1 MLNKYLLFAFLWMG
15 FNGLAQETMLTDEAE
30 VKNKVN
36 AFFTALEKQD
46 TLSLKKLWF
55 SEGQVWTIN
64 NTTSPMTHSMRFF
77 KGDLKSF
84 DPKRI
89 LQERA
94 LSYDIK
100 VHKGMAMAWVPYDF
114 HVNGQF
120 SHCGVDIFSLIKIE
134 NEWKFISASYTMEK
148 TECDDLGPKP

>member
-1 MLNKYLLFAFLWMG
+1 MIKRIFIMGLLLLYI
-15 FNGLAQETMLTDEAE
+15 NGQAQNDHDLDERMIKE
-30 VKNKVN
+30 KVDQ
-36 AFFTALEKQD
+36 FFMALEKQD
-46 TLSLKKLWF
+46 TIMLKKLWF

-77 KGDLKSF
+77 KDDLKNF
-84 DPKRI
+84 DPKI
-89 LQERA
+89 IWQERA
-94 LSYDIK
+94 LSYDVK

-134 NEWKFISASYTMEK
+134 NEWKFISASYTVEK
-148 TECDDLGPKP
+148 TECDNLSPKP

>member
-1 MLNKYLLFAFLWMG
+1 MIKRTFLIGFLLLTISGQAQNDPDLNEKMIKA
-15 FNGLAQETMLTDEAE
+15 
-30 VKNKVN
+30 KVDQ
-36 AFFTALEKQD
+36 FFTALEKQD

-64 NTTSPMTHSMRFF
+64 NTTNPMTHSMRFF

-94 LSYDIK
+94 LGYDIK

-134 NEWKFISASYTMEK
+134 NEWKFINASYTMEK